1 MSDYPEMCP
10 VCHKADADL
19 CFCSK
24 AAQDAAWN
32 RRAQPAAPA
41 EQEISA
47 EEKFCDGHCSWAE
60 HHPDCSLAAPP
71 AQPVAHLWQHGETG
85 RTRIVMPDQI
95 FTADANWLLVGP
107 MYLHPAAAPAECSS
121 CDGTGKISGLPC
133 AWCMQSAA
141 PSVAPEP
148 VAWTL
153 QSELDAAQTTCSA
166 HLWFTNPRNSAWTA
180 LFTREKSAAHPPRAP
195 LTEERVRGLVKEC
208 GLDWHRG
215 YMPLFDGDPTNR
227 FAVLVEAVEAAHGI
241 GGKGPWVDSETGEQ
255 RVTPRPA
262 PHKKPPPFAKGAAK

>member
-1 MSDYPEMCP
+1 MTMCRHCGYAGSACDC
-10 VCHKADADL
+10 VD
-19 CFCSK
+19 
-24 AAQDAAWN
+24 

-41 EQEISA
+41 
-47 EEKFCDGHCSWAE
+47 
-60 HHPDCSLAAPP
+60 
-71 AQPVAHLWQHGETG
+71 V
-85 RTRIVMPDQI
+85 
-95 FTADANWLLVGP
+95 
-107 MYLHPAAAPAECSS
+107 CSS

-195 LTEERVRGLVKEC
+195 LTDEHPYTYTSTQATNCAGCGEYKHTPLRIDAMGGYVCLTCIDKKLGTVLGEFGYPAPQAPLTEEQKRDLVKEC
-208 GLDWHRG
+208 DLDWQRG
-215 YMPLFDGDPTNR
+215 FMPLFDGDPTNR
-227 FAVLVEAVEAAHGI
+227 YAVLIDQQAVKSDVMPLGN
-241 GGKGPWVDSETGEQ
+241 ETGMTDDE
-255 RVTPRPA
+255 RRTL
-262 PHKKPPPFAKGAAK
+262 GAWVARQ